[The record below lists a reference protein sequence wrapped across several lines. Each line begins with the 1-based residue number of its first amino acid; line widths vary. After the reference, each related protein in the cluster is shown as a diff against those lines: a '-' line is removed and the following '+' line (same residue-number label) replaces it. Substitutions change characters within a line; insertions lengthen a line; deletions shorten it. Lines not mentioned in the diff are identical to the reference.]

1 MSSQGASWILPEWD
15 QPAGVHSLI
24 STRSGGIST
33 GVYSGLNFG
42 DHVGDEPERVA
53 ANRNLLLARIGARP
67 VWLGQVHGVRVVDA
81 ADFPPGSPVP
91 QADAAFTRKPG
102 VACAVMTADCLP
114 VLMCDE
120 SGTVVAA
127 AHAGWRGLLAGV
139 LENTVL
145 AMEVPGVRLMACLG
159 PAIGPQAFTVGDEVR
174 NAFVA
179 ADAAAAAAF
188 VSWADGF
195 WLADLYAL
203 ARQRLARAGV
213 QRVAGGGFC
222 TYSDPQRFFSYRRDG
237 RTGRMVS
244 VIWRV
249 R

>member
-1 MSSQGASWILPEWD
+1 MNAGEADWIVPEWA
-15 QPAGVHSLI
+15 QPDGVRCLI
-24 STRSGGIST
+24 STRRGGVST
-33 GVYSGLNFG
+33 GDYSSLNFG
-42 DHVGDEPERVA
+42 DHVGDDPYCVA
-53 ANRNLLLARIGARP
+53 ANRALLEARIGARP

-91 QADAAFTRKPG
+91 EADAAFTRKSG

-120 SGTVVAA
+120 AGSVVAA

-145 AMEVPGVRLMACLG
+145 AMGVPGVRLMACLG

-174 NAFVA
+174 AAFVA

-188 VSWADGF
+188 VPCADGF

-213 QRVAGGGFC
+213 QRVAGGRLC
-222 TYSDPQRFFSYRRDG
+222 TYSDPENFFSYRRDG